1 MDTQYRVDFRAEK
14 KFSIRTHNLSVI
26 ADVFNLLNAN
36 TVIRLRDLRF
46 GSANFGLPA
55 ELQLPRQVRF
65 GVRWDF

>member
-1 MDTQYRVDFRAEK
+1 M
-14 KFSIRTHNLSVI
+14 

-36 TVIRLRDLRF
+36 TVIRLRDVRF
-46 GSANFGLPA
+46 GSPNFGLPA